1 MFGKKRDDEI
11 AAEQAKEAAEVS
23 PRNYQRSDSAGA
35 QPASRPA
42 VNPEIARRGPDLS
55 VFGPGRTAQPA
66 AAAQARPTSTAAMEP
81 EHKKL
86 IVGRDI
92 SLNGEIRTCDTLV
105 VEGRVEA
112 VLQDCKNIEIMA
124 PGERQPRSRHLVQVR
139 QHLDPRA
146 RRLACE
152 QLALGSTHH
161 QRRVAARDDV
171 ELAAAGAFGRAH
183 PRMVAGD
190 FRLAPFAQEMQ
201 VHAVEDQP
209 GLRRVR
215 AQDRQELARHVM
227 PAGEDAR
234 EPGSMLP

>member
-11 AAEQAKEAAEVS
+11 AAEQAKETAEAT
-23 PRNYQRSDSAGA
+23 PRNYQRSDAAGA

-66 AAAQARPTSTAAMEP
+66 AATQARPTSTASMEP

-112 VLQDCKNIEIMA
+112 VLQDCKNIEIMG
-124 PGERQPRSRHLVQVR
+124 PGEFKGAAEVDVADISGRFDGDLTARQ
-139 QHLDPRA
+139 
-146 RRLACE
+146 RLI
-152 QLALGSTHH
+152 
-161 QRRVAARDDV
+161 
-171 ELAAAGAFGRAH
+171 
-183 PRMVAGD
+183 
-190 FRLAPFAQEMQ
+190 
-201 VHAVEDQP
+201 
-209 GLRRVR
+209 VR
-215 AQDRQELARHVM
+215 AGGKVLGKIRYGQLEIERGGVLS
-227 PAGEDAR
+227 GEV
-234 EPGSMLP
+234 EVLPEAQIMQAPTAAVG

>member
-11 AAEQAKEAAEVS
+11 AAEQAKETAEAT
-23 PRNYQRSDSAGA
+23 PRNYQRSDTASA

-55 VFGPGRTAQPA
+55 VFGPGRGAQPA
-66 AAAQARPTSTAAMEP
+66 AATQARPTSTASMEP

-124 PGERQPRSRHLVQVR
+124 PGEFKGAAEVDVADISGQFNGDLTARSRLIVRTGGKVLGKIRYGQLEVERGGVLSGEVEVLPESQV
-139 QHLDPRA
+139 
-146 RRLACE
+146 
-152 QLALGSTHH
+152 
-161 QRRVAARDDV
+161 
-171 ELAAAGAFGRAH
+171 
-183 PRMVAGD
+183 
-190 FRLAPFAQEMQ
+190 
-201 VHAVEDQP
+201 VHAPTAAV
-209 GLRRVR
+209 G
-215 AQDRQELARHVM
+215 
-227 PAGEDAR
+227 
-234 EPGSMLP
+234 

>member
-23 PRNYQRSDSAGA
+23 PRNYQRSDASGA

-55 VFGPGRTAQPA
+55 VFGPGRGAQPA
-66 AAAQARPTSTAAMEP
+66 AAAQAKPTSTSAMEP

-124 PGERQPRSRHLVQVR
+124 PGEFKGAAEVDVADISGRFDGDLTARQ
-139 QHLDPRA
+139 
-146 RRLACE
+146 RLI
-152 QLALGSTHH
+152 
-161 QRRVAARDDV
+161 
-171 ELAAAGAFGRAH
+171 
-183 PRMVAGD
+183 
-190 FRLAPFAQEMQ
+190 
-201 VHAVEDQP
+201 
-209 GLRRVR
+209 VR
-215 AQDRQELARHVM
+215 AGGKVLGKIRYGQLEIERGGVLS
-227 PAGEDAR
+227 GEV
-234 EPGSMLP
+234 EVLPEAQIVQAPTAAVG

>member
-11 AAEQAKEAAEVS
+11 AAEQAKENAEAS
-23 PRNYQRSDSAGA
+23 PRNSQRSAAAGA

-55 VFGPGRTAQPA
+55 VFGPGRGAQPA
-66 AAAQARPTSTAAMEP
+66 AAAQPVKNTSAMEP

-124 PGERQPRSRHLVQVR
+124 PGEFKGAAEVDVADISGRFDGDLTARQRLIVR
-139 QHLDPRA
+139 AGGKVLGKIRYG
-146 RRLACE
+146 
-152 QLALGSTHH
+152 QLEIERGGVLSGEVEVLPEA
-161 QRRVAARDDV
+161 QIIQAPQAAAAR
-171 ELAAAGAFGRAH
+171 
-183 PRMVAGD
+183 
-190 FRLAPFAQEMQ
+190 
-201 VHAVEDQP
+201 
-209 GLRRVR
+209 
-215 AQDRQELARHVM
+215 
-227 PAGEDAR
+227 
-234 EPGSMLP
+234 

>member
-11 AAEQAKEAAEVS
+11 AAEQAKEAADSS
-23 PRNYQRSDSAGA
+23 PRNYQRSDAASA

-55 VFGPGRTAQPA
+55 VFGPGRAAQP
-66 AAAQARPTSTAAMEP
+66 AAAQARPTSTASMEP

-124 PGERQPRSRHLVQVR
+124 PGEFKGAAEVDVADISGQFNGDLTARSRLI
-139 QHLDPRA
+139 
-146 RRLACE
+146 
-152 QLALGSTHH
+152 
-161 QRRVAARDDV
+161 
-171 ELAAAGAFGRAH
+171 
-183 PRMVAGD
+183 
-190 FRLAPFAQEMQ
+190 
-201 VHAVEDQP
+201 
-209 GLRRVR
+209 VR
-215 AQDRQELARHVM
+215 AGGKVLGKIRYGQLEIERGGVLS
-227 PAGEDAR
+227 GEV
-234 EPGSMLP
+234 EVLPEAQIMHAPTAAVG